1 MRSPWRRA
9 FALTYE
15 RGANLWSGTCRE
27 DLPNRRLAMDRE
39 ADLAIVGGGFTGC
52 AAALEAARLG
62 ARVVLLEARN
72 VGHGGSGRNVGLVN
86 AGLWLPPDAVVRA
99 MGEGPGLRLMS
110 ALSQGPQVVFDI
122 IARHA
127 IDCEA
132 IRNGTLH
139 LAHAPAGVENL
150 KNRLQ
155 QGNRLGAPLRL
166 LDREE
171 TARRTGTPEFFGAL
185 LDPRAGTIHPLSYC
199 RGLARA
205 AISAGAEVY
214 GQAPVERVTR
224 RAGRWVIEAAGKT
237 VVARTLL
244 LATNAYH
251 AGVAGLAR
259 PQFVPVRYFQFATAP
274 LPASLRS
281 TVLPGG
287 EGCWDTALVMSS
299 IRRDG
304 AGRLIV
310 GGIGDSEGPGSLVH
324 ASWARQKLRSL
335 YPEISGLPF
344 EHTWCGTIAMTSDH
358 IPKIVAFGKDAFAV
372 YGYSGRG
379 IGPGTIFGT
388 AAARALL
395 TGDHETLPLAPV
407 GSHRERFKLLRAAY
421 YEFGAVATHSVQR
434 LRRSVRAGS

>member
-1 MRSPWRRA
+1 MTSDG
-9 FALTYE
+9 
-15 RGANLWSGTCRE
+15 GANLWSRTCRE
-27 DLPNRRLAMDRE
+27 ALPTRTLATDRE

-62 ARVVLLEARN
+62 ARVVLLEARD

-86 AGLWLPPDAVVRA
+86 AGLWLPPDAVVRS

-110 ALSQGPQVVFDI
+110 ALSQGPEAVFDI

-127 IDCEA
+127 IDCDPV
-132 IRNGTLH
+132 RNGTLH
-139 LAHAPAGVENL
+139 LAHAPAGLENL
-150 KNRLQ
+150 KNRLL

-171 TARRTGTPEFFGAL
+171 TARRTGTPAFFGAL

-205 AISAGAEVY
+205 ALASGAEVY
-214 GQAPVERVTR
+214 AQSPVERITR
-224 RAGRWVIEAAGKT
+224 RAGRWVIEAVGKT
-237 VVARTLL
+237 VVSRAIL

-251 AGVAGLAR
+251 GGVAGSPR

-281 TVLPGG
+281 TILPGG

-299 IRRDG
+299 IRLDG

-310 GGIGDSEGPGSLVH
+310 GGIGDSEGPGSAVH
-324 ASWARQKLRSL
+324 ASWARHKLRSL
-335 YPEISGLPF
+335 YPELSDFPF
-344 EHTWCGTIAMTSDH
+344 EHAWCGTIAMTSDH
-358 IPKIVAFGKDAFAV
+358 IPKIVVFGADAVSVF
-372 YGYSGRG
+372 GYSGRG

-388 AAARALL
+388 SAARALL
-395 TGDHETLPLAPV
+395 TGDHETLPVAPV
-407 GSHRERFKLLRAAY
+407 GSHRERFKWARESY
-421 YEFGAVATHSVQR
+421 YELGAVATHWVER
-434 LRRSVRAGS
+434 RRRSMRTEA